1 MSRKHLLLSTAIA
14 LGAAAWASSAAAQS
28 PAPAADTG
36 AEQIETVVITAQKRS
51 ERLQDAPV
59 SVAVVGASQISQANA
74 TDIADLNNLVPSI
87 QLNGSFNGRVPLG
100 VRGISSVA
108 NEATVGLASGVAIM
122 LDGVPVPSDS
132 FAGNHLADIQQIEV
146 LKGPQATLGGR
157 TAAAGE
163 INIVT
168 RGPSDVFT
176 ASFSATATDR
186 AGEHVD
192 GFVAGPIS
200 DQLEYSLS
208 AFADHTIYPITNKL
222 NGDKSYQD
230 TYGVR
235 GKLRY
240 QPNENLD
247 ITLMA
252 HIQNGHSH
260 GANFV
265 YTYAQPGAAL
275 LGAPPLAASVMLPG
289 ITPNWSNLTYDSSV
303 PNSGAKIH
311 DADASLIINYQL
323 GGLTLSSTTAYQQ
336 EWQDNTQDLFVVAS
350 QTVPAGYGP
359 PAPAPVFDN
368 TCFTG
373 GSVFFFQYLTHCT
386 APAFYDFQTQTENIR
401 QFTEEVK
408 LMSPAN
414 QPFSWLIGL
423 FYSDSVVNEDY
434 ARAFLP
440 ALVNYRMK
448 PDTATYDVYARAT
461 WNFAHDFSLIG
472 GVRYNYDVLKY
483 TDNQIGFAAGGP
495 GAFGDWGPHTSS
507 GSNSSSALVGDA
519 SLQYHVNRDSMIYAT
534 YARGYAPKVYNTT
547 LYLTSDASN
556 QLSIA
561 PQTDIDNFEI
571 GSKGTYFDHR
581 LGLNLAL
588 FDTQYSNFQIQ
599 TFSVIPG
606 STYPTLNLIPGGVE
620 TRGVE
625 LDADWQATDT
635 LRLNVNAAYIDAWF
649 TDNKSQPCY
658 PENPTPS
665 VCYLDATT
673 GSYVENVDGKTMPN
687 SPKFKINIG
696 AEQRIPLDLFDLTLR
711 ADYSYRTEAQMQ
723 PDQNPRTVQPGFG
736 LLNLGVTAR
745 SKSGTYALTVFVNN
759 VTDHVYYSDVE
770 DFWGAPWGSNNV
782 VVSQPAADA
791 RRYVGVRLSADF

>member
-1 MSRKHLLLSTAIA
+1 MMKNCLLISTAIVFGTA
-14 LGAAAWASSAAAQS
+14 WAGAAAAQT
-28 PAPAADTG
+28 PAPTDNNAG
-36 AEQIETVVITAQKRS
+36 VGQIETVVVTAQKRP

-59 SVAVVGASQISQANA
+59 SVSVVGASQISQANA
-74 TDIADLNNLVPSI
+74 TDISDLNNLVPSVE
-87 QLNGSFNGRVPLG
+87 LNGSFNGRVPLG

-108 NEATVGLASGVAIM
+108 NEATVGLASGVAVM

-132 FAGNHLADIQQIEV
+132 FAGNYLTDIKQIEV

-168 RGPSDVFT
+168 RGPSDFFT
-176 ASFSATATDR
+176 ASFNATATDR
-186 AGEHVD
+186 SGENIN
-192 GFVAGPIS
+192 GFIAGPIS

-208 AFADHTIYPITNKL
+208 AFADHSIYPITNTL
-222 NGDKSYQD
+222 DGQKSYQD
-230 TYGVR
+230 IYGAR
-235 GKLRY
+235 GKLFY

-252 HIQNGHSH
+252 HIQNSHSH

-275 LGAPPLAASVMLPG
+275 LGAPPLAASLMLPG
-289 ITPNWSNLTYDSSV
+289 ITPSWTNLSYNSSV

-311 DADASLIINYQL
+311 DADASLIINYKL
-323 GGLTLSSTTAYQQ
+323 GSLTLSSTTAYQQ

-350 QTVPAGYGP
+350 ATVPAGYGP

-373 GSVFFFQYLTHCT
+373 GSVHFFQYLTHCT

-408 LMSPAN
+408 LVSPADR
-414 QPFSWLIGL
+414 PFSWLVGL
-423 FYSDSVVNEDY
+423 FYSDSVVNERY

-448 PDTATYDVYARAT
+448 PDTATYDIYARAT
-461 WNFAHDFSLIG
+461 WNFAPDFSLIG
-472 GVRYNYDVLKY
+472 GMRYNYDVLKY
-483 TDNQIGFAAGGP
+483 TDDQIGFAAGGP
-495 GAFGDWGPHTSS
+495 GPFGDWGAHTSA
-507 GSNSSSALVGDA
+507 GSDSSSAVVGDV
-519 SLQYHVNRDSMIYAT
+519 SLQYHVSHDSMVYAT

-547 LYLTSDASN
+547 LYLTSDAPN

-581 LGLNLAL
+581 LGLNIAA
-588 FDTQYSNFQIQ
+588 FDTQYNNFQIQ
-599 TFSVIPG
+599 TFSFVPG

-625 LDADWQATDT
+625 VDADWQATDH
-635 LRLNVNAAYIDAWF
+635 LRLSLNAAYIDAWF

-658 PENPTPS
+658 PGIPTPS
-665 VCYLDATT
+665 VCTLDAT
-673 GSYVENVDGKTMPN
+673 GSYVEDVTGKTMAN
-687 SPKFKINIG
+687 SPKFKVNLG
-696 AEQRIPLDLFDLTLR
+696 AEQYIPLDAFDLTLR
-711 ADYSYRTEAQMQ
+711 ANYSYRTEAQMQ
-723 PDQNPRTVQPGFG
+723 PDQNPQTIQPAFG
-736 LLNLGVTAR
+736 ILNLGATAR
-745 SKSGTYALTVFVNN
+745 TKSGTYAITVFVNN
-759 VTDHVYYSDVE
+759 VTDHVYYTDVE
-770 DFWGAPWGSNNV
+770 DFWGAPWGGNNV
-782 VVSQPAADA
+782 VVSQPARDA
-791 RRYVGVRLSADF
+791 RRYFGVRLSADF